1 MLERGLLRIHSGE
14 NPWRWNHPILVRSG
28 RRSPPPL
35 LRMAG
40 APIYHI
46 VPTGITRMPDQRLMV
61 RTVLQSLVLGLTGIF
76 VSRFS
81 RGAGGLIPLGD
92 LIAGLLTTVL
102 CTMLVGTT
110 GGPRATSG
118 EHPGEGWAPSRGL
131 LPGLLAGAL
140 LANAIVMP
148 AVIPALLL
156 AVGCIL
162 VLRWRFSHTAPAA
175 RPIVPMIARAAAIAS
190 VAFYAG
196 GLDWLNAGTRPSSG
210 ALLFIAMAG
219 LSMLLIEI
227 GERTP
232 APERENGPAP
242 IATPGRSLLLWA
254 AILLFCFAAALHIGN
269 GVWRGPIAV
278 VPLSLILLFTMIPAL
293 RHMRT
298 RGPATGETFEASS
311 WAWVLCSH
319 AAIGILPALFRALG
333 L

>member
-1 MLERGLLRIHSGE
+1 MS
-14 NPWRWNHPILVRSG
+14 
-28 RRSPPPL
+28 
-35 LRMAG
+35 
-40 APIYHI
+40 
-46 VPTGITRMPDQRLMV
+46 DQRLMV

-81 RGAGGLIPLGD
+81 RGAGGLIPLGH

-118 EHPGEGWAPSRGL
+118 GNPGEGWAPSRGML
-131 LPGLLAGAL
+131 LGLLAGAL
-140 LANAIVMP
+140 LGNALVMP
-148 AVIPALLL
+148 AMIPALLL
-156 AVGCIL
+156 ALGCIL
-162 VLRWRFSHTAPAA
+162 VLCWRFPYTAPGT

-232 APERENGPAP
+232 APERENGPVPAP

-254 AILLFCFAAALHIGN
+254 AILLLCFAASLHIGN
-269 GVWRGPIAV
+269 GVWQGPIAV